1 MAERFDTVVIGAGQA
16 GVAASYHLSRRGQ
29 DHVVLERGRVG
40 ETWRSQRWDGFYL
53 NTPNWTLQLP
63 GHHYDGPDPDGF
75 APLDEVIRYLEEC
88 ATHSKT
94 PVREGVNVTRLSPV
108 EQGYLLKTEDGAIET
123 KAVIVATGAYQVPGP
138 RFPVPDGI
146 LTLHSSEYRRPDQ
159 LPSGAVL
166 VVGGGQ
172 SGCQIAEELLNAGR
186 PVYLSVGRCGWLPRR
201 YRGRDILA
209 WALDIG
215 FMDQTVD
222 TLPTPAARLAGNP
235 SITGTEGGHDLHP
248 RVLAS
253 MGVVVVGRFLGV
265 DGGILSFAGD
275 VEETLRA
282 DDEIPAKLCDRIDEF
297 IATHALDAPPDLER
311 RHPVEIPS
319 VERLDEASTGITSV
333 LWATGF
339 RPDLSWIDLPLTDEQ
354 GWPIHRRGVTEFPGL
369 YFIGLHWLHKR
380 KSSLLMG
387 VGEDAEYVVEHLT
400 NS

>member
-1 MAERFDTVVIGAGQA
+1 MPDRR
-16 GVAASYHLSRRGQ
+16 GVARCG
-29 DHVVLERGRVG
+29 
-40 ETWRSQRWDGFYL
+40 T
-53 NTPNWTLQLP
+53 
-63 GHHYDGPDPDGF
+63 
-75 APLDEVIRYLEEC
+75 
-88 ATHSKT
+88 
-94 PVREGVNVTRLSPV
+94 
-108 EQGYLLKTEDGAIET
+108 
-123 KAVIVATGAYQVPGP
+123 AV
-138 RFPVPDGI
+138 D
-146 LTLHSSEYRRPDQ
+146 
-159 LPSGAVL
+159 
-166 VVGGGQ
+166 
-172 SGCQIAEELLNAGR
+172 
-186 PVYLSVGRCGWLPRR
+186 LSVGRCGWLPRR

-297 IATHALDAPPDLER
+297 IATHGLDAPPDLER

-319 VERLDEASTGITSV
+319 VERLDVVSTGITSV

-369 YFIGLHWLHKR
+369 YFVGLHWLHKR

-387 VGEDAEYVVEHLT
+387 VEEDAEYVVEHLT